1 MERTWS
7 RPLRLESGVFQFK
20 LAGLFSHFILIFIAM
35 IRVHSPQPSR
45 SLSLATP
52 QLQQRNRRVEAHR
65 QLVRPLAIHYARL
78 SRESSEDL
86 QQAGML
92 GLIRAAELYSHER
105 KTPFEAFARP
115 HIRGAILHY
124 LRDVSP
130 LVRLPRRQAE
140 LQDRILQ
147 WQRQQGTGPNRPDRL
162 ETMQREL
169 GLSPGQL
176 HVLERNWAMNRPASL
191 DPEMLEDLASE
202 AETEPQGVSST
213 APMPLGAM
221 LAVLDSKQQLVVR
234 RVVLEGWCY
243 RKLAADL
250 GVSPMTVQRQLHKG
264 LERLRQHLDGLT
276 GELAWAPP
284 KPKHSR
290 GHQPLGPDDAS
301 VLQAC

>member
-1 MERTWS
+1 MERIWS
-7 RPLRLESGVFQFK
+7 RLLRLESGASKPK
-20 LAGLFSHFILIFIAM
+20 LAGLFQHFILIFIVM
-35 IRVHSPQPSR
+35 IRAHSPQPRR

-52 QLQQRNRRVEAHR
+52 QLQQRNRRVEVHS

-147 WQRQQGTGPNRPDRL
+147 WQRQQGPGLSRPEMLD
-162 ETMQREL
+162 TMQREL

-176 HVLERNWAMNRPASL
+176 HLLQRNWAMNRPASL

-202 AETEPQGVSST
+202 EETGLPGTST

-221 LAVLDSKQQLVVR
+221 LAVLDPKQQLIVR
-234 RVVLEGWCY
+234 RVVLEGWSY

-264 LERLRQHLDGLT
+264 LERLRQHLDGVT
-276 GELAWAPP
+276 GELPWTPP
-284 KPKHSR
+284 KPNRSQGR
-290 GHQPLGPDDAS
+290 QRLGPDAAS